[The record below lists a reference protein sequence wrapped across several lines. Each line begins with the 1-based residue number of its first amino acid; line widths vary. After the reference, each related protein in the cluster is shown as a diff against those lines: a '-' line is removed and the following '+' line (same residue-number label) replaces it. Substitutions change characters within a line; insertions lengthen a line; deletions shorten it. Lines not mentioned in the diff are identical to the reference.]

1 MLSIISSV
9 TTVRTP
15 PLSGGDGNR
24 VLSILPN
31 FQNYALTQAPHQ
43 ILKSPLP
50 PPAPSPLIFQ
60 HMWETLTVGNPNYWG
75 SNQHSNSDNNALTH

>member
-1 MLSIISSV
+1 MISSV

-50 PPAPSPLIFQ
+50 PPAPSPLIFST
-60 HMWETLTVGNPNYWG
+60 HVGNPNYWG